1 MLPAET
7 WIGYAVIVVK
17 PMMLPVWG
25 GSLYWVP
32 EPLGSLLM
40 TGLAFALLGFALERI
55 LNPRLQTK

>member
-1 MLPAET
+1 
-7 WIGYAVIVVK
+7 VIVVK
-17 PMMLPVWG
+17 PMLLPVWG
-25 GSLYWVP
+25 GSLHWVP